1 MPTATP
7 SESGSED
14 SDDEYDT
21 DDEYDSDDEEDPNN
35 SVATLSSGEI
45 ALVTI
50 SGLLGFCA
58 IILIGA
64 KVCKKRTAASSEDD
78 VQPPGTD
85 PAVMSPRNLPLSP
98 IAPVSEPEPED
109 SNNDVETGDVANDS
123 VAAVENPIDL
133 SILTTG
139 SGHVLEDVDND
150 PQFSIADE
158 ESGIESDS
166 MLSFDVYSTAS
177 GDEPSNDM
185 IVVPKGSPGP
195 RSKPTSILVET
206 EENPE
211 GEEKG

>member
-1 MPTATP
+1 M
-7 SESGSED
+7 
-14 SDDEYDT
+14 
-21 DDEYDSDDEEDPNN
+21 
-35 SVATLSSGEI
+35 SSGEI
-45 ALVTI
+45 ALVAI

-64 KVCKKRTAASSEDD
+64 KVCKKRAAASTEDD
-78 VQPPGTD
+78 VPPPRTD
-85 PAVMSPRNLPLSP
+85 PDVISPKDLPLSP
-98 IAPVSEPEPED
+98 IAHVPEPTD
-109 SNNDVETGDVANDS
+109 TNNDVEEGDVANDS

-139 SGHVLEDVDND
+139 SGHVLEEVDND

-195 RSKPTSILVET
+195 RPKPASIIVET
-206 EENPE
+206 DENPE
-211 GEEKG
+211 GGEKG